1 MTKTTATKKIASTKT
16 TVTTTT
22 TTTTTTMTTKTGMS
36 IRAKQ
41 AHRAQVRRNRSAG
54 SKKASAVA
62 KKKGI
67 GLFAPKTLSPALAK
81 ICGKA
86 KLSNVEVTKAIWKYI
101 KAKKLNAGR
110 IISPDAELKG
120 IFPVAKLDM
129 LKMGSYVKKHI
140 S

>member
-16 TVTTTT
+16 TATTTT
-22 TTTTTTMTTKTGMS
+22 TATTKTTKTTKTGMS

-54 SKKASAVA
+54 T
-62 KKKGI
+62 KKGI

>member
-16 TVTTTT
+16 TATTATTTATKT
-22 TTTTTTMTTKTGMS
+22 TKTTKTGMS

-54 SKKASAVA
+54 SKKASAAA

-129 LKMGSYVKKHI
+129 LKMG
-140 S
+140 

>member
-1 MTKTTATKKIASTKT
+1 MGTTATKKIASTKT
-16 TVTTTT
+16 TATTTT
-22 TTTTTTMTTKTGMS
+22 TATTKTTKTGMS